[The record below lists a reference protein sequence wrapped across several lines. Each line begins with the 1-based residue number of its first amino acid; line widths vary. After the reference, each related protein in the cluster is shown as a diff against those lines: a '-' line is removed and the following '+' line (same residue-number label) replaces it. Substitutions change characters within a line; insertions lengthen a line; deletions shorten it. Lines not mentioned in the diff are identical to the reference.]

1 VKPESRLHRVTRFFL
16 RHVGGTGGSAMTMD
30 QELEQL
36 VAHLARSLQKARESA
51 QASEV
56 ELANAQQ
63 ALAVLAALCLPS
75 EPVPASAPQ
84 VRVAIANGRRLTENE
99 AQAAGEDTY
108 DVVLDMTASTLRY
121 RKDPVGHSPPKLAN
135 LQGIGPYRIRIL
147 AFMIEHPSTPLCAD
161 NVDQFLGDAMR
172 SATPQAF
179 TKNISILRQALG
191 GGGSQNAYIQS
202 IFAWES
208 SRSHNARAYRLNPQ
222 WKYLVIRHGK
232 SGESLISH
240 EEGCEKVTAVK
251 YNESR
256 EP

>member
-1 VKPESRLHRVTRFFL
+1 MVRN
-16 RHVGGTGGSAMTMD
+16 
-30 QELEQL
+30 QELEIITR
-36 VAHLARSLQKARESA
+36 AARSLQKTREAA
-51 QASEV
+51 QASDAHAV
-56 ELANAQQ
+56 DAQQ
-63 ALAVLAALCLPS
+63 AIAALLGLYGPTGS
-75 EPVPASAPQ
+75 VPAPGQ
-84 VRVAIANGRRLTENE
+84 GVRIAVVNGPHLTENKG
-99 AQAAGEDTY
+99 QAVGEDAY
-108 DVVLDMTASTLRY
+108 DVVLDMTALTLR
-121 RKDPVGHSPPKLAN
+121 RRADPKERSPLKLAN

-147 AFMIEHPSTPLCAD
+147 AFIIEHPSTPLCAD

-179 TKNISILRQALG
+179 TKNISILRHALG

-232 SGESLISH
+232 SGKSLISH